1 MSNSWLAGQLAK
13 SITQKKRPRWFWNVF
28 CISITIIL
36 LIISTVLSHDVLSDH
51 IKREEYHTY
60 QGYDD
65 SNLITDNGYYEIA
78 ELGKQE
84 VKIEK
89 MLSEVD
95 VGDPIVMV
103 ISRISGELLEVKQ
116 LGVTVYKKESS
127 DLIAFILLAFLLIF
141 PFLVF
146 FVFMLIATNIRNP
159 GYRILKFR
167 KSYLMIIHK
176 NNTLK

>member
-1 MSNSWLAGQLAK
+1 M
-13 SITQKKRPRWFWNVF
+13 
-28 CISITIIL
+28 L
-36 LIISTVLSHDVLSDH
+36 L
-51 IKREEYHTY
+51 
-60 QGYDD
+60 
-65 SNLITDNGYYEIA
+65 
-78 ELGKQE
+78 
-84 VKIEK
+84 
-89 MLSEVD
+89 EVD

-116 LGVTVYKKESS
+116 SGVTVYKKESS
-127 DLIAFILLAFLLIF
+127 DLIAFILLAFLLII

-176 NNTLK
+176 KPTVKKDN